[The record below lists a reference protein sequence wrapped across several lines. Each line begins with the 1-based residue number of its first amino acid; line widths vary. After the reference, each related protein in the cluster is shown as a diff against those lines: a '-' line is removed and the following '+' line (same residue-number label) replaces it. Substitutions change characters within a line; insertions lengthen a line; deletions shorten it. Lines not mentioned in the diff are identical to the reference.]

1 MKKRVYTFGIAITA
15 FVSLIAQNEIDAL
28 RYSYLFHGGTARYNA
43 MGGAFGAL
51 GADISVAS
59 TNPAGIGL
67 FRKSELTFTPT
78 FLSSGTESNFM
89 GNSIDDNKYNFHFQ
103 NTGFALAGENDYGT
117 NWKGFG
123 MAIGFNRINTFHN
136 RVLIQGDNN
145 SSSLLDVYLNDA
157 NSSGNI
163 DNLNEFGSLLFFN
176 TYLLD
181 TIANGSY
188 FSVIPYY
195 GETQTKSIETRGAL
209 GEAFFSFGA
218 NYSDKLYIGGT
229 IGMPRIRYTEE
240 TVHSESLENDTLFGF
255 KQFDYATDLE
265 TSGNGTNFKFGMIYR
280 PADWLRIGGAVHTP
294 TYFRMTDEWQYRV
307 NAKFQ
312 NISFND
318 ASPNGNYNYTLTTP
332 ARAIGSIAFIYKKYG
347 VVNAEYEFVDY
358 STARLRASS
367 YKYFEENKNIRGKY
381 TSAGNVRVGAE
392 MKLDPIA
399 LRAGF
404 AYYGSPYKNGIN
416 DASRMSY
423 SGGIGFREGNFFI
436 DFAYVLSTS
445 SEKYYLYN
453 PDLIEASVNKNTS
466 SLFSMTLGFKY

>member
-103 NTGFALAGENDYGT
+103 NTGFVLAGENDYGT